1 MWGSIMEE
9 NKIVA
14 KDGYILT
21 NGSAFGK
28 IVFLGVHDLEENWYE
43 ITIDEYNEIINAEL
57 EEANEDDYIE
67 ALQTMGVEI

>member
-1 MWGSIMEE
+1 MEE

-28 IVFLGVHDLEENWYE
+28 IVFLGAHDSKENWYE
-43 ITIDEYNEIINAEL
+43 ITFEEYDKIVNTEP
-57 EEANEDDYIE
+57 EEVTEEDYVE
-67 ALQTMGVEI
+67 ALRNMGVEI